1 MKERYER
8 RPDLVRVRFDL
19 AGARLDAGTS
29 GMNDRRGPSATGGDR
44 LHLIVPGALDQRTG
58 GYLYDARVAEG
69 LEARGWNVVVH
80 ELEGRFPPAPED
92 ADGAG
97 SAAEALDRD
106 LASCPE
112 GATVVVDGLALG
124 GLPKVA
130 SRHAPR
136 FHLLALVHHPLADE
150 TGLEA
155 SERRRLRGLESGA
168 LAACDGVIVTS
179 DFTAGRVVEMGVP
192 RELVRAVPPG
202 TEPAPPARGPDP
214 GEPPRLL
221 CVATVVPRKGHDVL
235 VEALA
240 GLRDRRWSCLCV
252 GSLDRDPSWAA
263 EIQRRVRAE
272 GLEERI
278 HFVGEKGAEALDAL
292 YDGASLFVLP
302 SRYEGYGMALTESL
316 ARGLPVVST
325 TGGAIPHT
333 VPAGAGVLVPPGDA
347 GALAAALDEL
357 LDPVGGSAR
366 LARLSEAAL
375 RRSRELPT
383 WDETVEGFGRAVREL
398 VGRLDERA
406 ARLPTGR
413 SGGRT

>member
-1 MKERYER
+1 
-8 RPDLVRVRFDL
+8 
-19 AGARLDAGTS
+19 
-29 GMNDRRGPSATGGDR
+29 
-44 LHLIVPGALDQRTG
+44 
-58 GYLYDARVAEG
+58 
-69 LEARGWNVVVH
+69 
-80 ELEGRFPPAPED
+80 
-92 ADGAG
+92 
-97 SAAEALDRD
+97 
-106 LASCPE
+106 
-112 GATVVVDGLALG
+112 
-124 GLPKVA
+124 
-130 SRHAPR
+130 
-136 FHLLALVHHPLADE
+136 
-150 TGLEA
+150 
-155 SERRRLRGLESGA
+155 
-168 LAACDGVIVTS
+168 
-179 DFTAGRVVEMGVP
+179 
-192 RELVRAVPPG
+192 VPPG
-202 TEPAPPARGPDP
+202 TKPALPARGPDP
-214 GEPPRLL
+214 GEPPRFL

-240 GLRDRRWSCLCV
+240 ELRDRRWSCLCV

-333 VPAGAGVLVPPGDA
+333 VPADAGVLVPSGDA

-375 RRSRELPT
+375 RCARELPT
-383 WDETVEGFGRAVREL
+383 WDESVEGFGRAVREL

-406 ARLPTGR
+406 VRLPTEGSGGR
-413 SGGRT
+413 ARSGGTEGSGGRT